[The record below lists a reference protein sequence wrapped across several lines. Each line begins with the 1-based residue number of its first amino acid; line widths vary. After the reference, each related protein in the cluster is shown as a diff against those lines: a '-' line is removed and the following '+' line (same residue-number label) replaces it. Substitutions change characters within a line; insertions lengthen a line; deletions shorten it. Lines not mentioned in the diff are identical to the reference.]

1 MIHMSRPLL
10 RHPAVFHV
18 RSSGNKHHR
27 FSLCLDKAYCDRI
40 VQVSMVTSLA
50 DAAQASILHYAQ
62 RITSAAS
69 EGASVVDCVI
79 VVPPFFGPP
88 QRQALIDAAQLAG
101 LFIE

>member
-1 MIHMSRPLL
+1 M
-10 RHPAVFHV
+10 
-18 RSSGNKHHR
+18 
-27 FSLCLDKAYCDRI
+27 
-40 VQVSMVTSLA
+40 A

-101 LFIE
+101 LFSE